1 MRKTGLPCPNVI
13 MKGFFRTGQQETKGE
28 TNSLAGFRDFRKL
41 AGKGIV
47 DNLFVK
53 TMVQHIYF
61 LDINEV
67 RGGRISVIGEL
78 LLSIIEPDGIKSKKS
93 TYDFLIS
100 GNIRIQFVFL
110 N

>member
-1 MRKTGLPCPNVI
+1 MV
-13 MKGFFRTGQQETKGE
+13 
-28 TNSLAGFRDFRKL
+28 
-41 AGKGIV
+41 V
-47 DNLFVK
+47 DDLFVK

-78 LLSIIEPDGIKSKKS
+78 LLSIIGLDGIKSKKS
-93 TYDFLIS
+93 AYDFLIS
-100 GNIRIQFVFL
+100 GNIHIQFVFL